1 MSSQNLVEELKKIRV
16 ELLNRVEELEKRVE
30 RLEEYLTKVSSIEL
44 NWRISMV
51 MAAAQRLA
59 EAAERGNVVFFEFEE
74 DLRKFLLQLKKLVED
89 LRYASLPVEWKLLH
103 ETTSIMLST
112 ARKAGLPFR
121 TVANLSVEIF
131 GDEAE
136 NLFDEEEV
144 KKLYGLSEL
153 ELWKKRF
160 KP

>member
-1 MSSQNLVEELKKIRV
+1 MVEELRKIRV
-16 ELLNRVEELEKRVE
+16 ELLNRVEELERRVE

-51 MAAAQRLA
+51 MASAQRLA
-59 EAAERGNVVFFEFEE
+59 EAAERSNLVFFEFEE

-89 LRYASLPVEWKLLH
+89 LRYASLPVEWRLLH

-112 ARKAGLPFR
+112 IRKAGLPFR